1 MSITAVGGE
10 SATVGAVRQA
20 AARTGVDFD
29 YLLAQARVESGLNPD
44 AAATTSSACGLYQ
57 FTDATWL
64 DTVRKHGAEH
74 GLGWAATALS
84 GPVSTDMRAAI
95 LDLRR
100 NSADS
105 ASMAAAF
112 AQDNATYLQGHL
124 GREPGATDLYL
135 AHFLGAAG
143 AVRFLA
149 ARDADPAASAASIA
163 PAAAA
168 ANRTVFTTSDG
179 RSRSLAEV
187 YDRFTARLGTG
198 NALPPTGKIVP
209 PAWSQPVQ
217 TAAAPQAAR
226 LAYRLLAEL
235 GA

>member
-1 MSITAVGGE
+1 MSIAAIGGE
-10 SATVGAVRQA
+10 SATVGAVRRA

-44 AAATTSSACGLYQ
+44 AAAKTSSARGLYQ
-57 FTDATWL
+57 FTSATWL
-64 DTVRKHGAEH
+64 DTIRKHGSEH
-74 GLGWAATALS
+74 GLGWAAEALS
-84 GPVSTDMRAAI
+84 GPVSADMRAAI
-95 LDLRR
+95 LDLRH
-100 NSADS
+100 NPADS

-112 AQDNATYLQGHL
+112 AQDNAAYLQRHL
-124 GREPGATDLYL
+124 GRVPGATDLYL

-143 AVRFLA
+143 AARFLA
-149 ARDADPAASAASIA
+149 ARDADPGASAASVA
-163 PAAAA
+163 PAAAT
-168 ANRTVFTTSDG
+168 ANRAVFATADG

-198 NALPPTGKIVP
+198 NTVPATGKIVP

-226 LAYRLLAEL
+226 LAYLLLAEL

>member
-1 MSITAVGGE
+1 MSIAAIGGE
-10 SATVGAVRQA
+10 GAVVGAVRLA

-44 AAATTSSACGLYQ
+44 AAAATSSARGLYQ
-57 FTDATWL
+57 FTAPTWL
-64 DTVRKHGAEH
+64 DTVRRHGAEH
-74 GLGWAATALS
+74 GLG
-84 GPVSTDMRAAI
+84 RAADALAGPITAETRATI

-112 AQDNATYLQGHL
+112 AQDNAAYLQRHL
-124 GREPGATDLYL
+124 GRQPGATDLYL
-135 AHFLGAAG
+135 AHFLGPAG
-143 AVRFLA
+143 AVRFLT
-149 ARDADPAASAASIA
+149 ARAADPTASAAA
-163 PAAAA
+163 AVPAAVAS
-168 ANRTVFTTSDG
+168 NMTVFVTPSG

-187 YDRFTARLGTG
+187 YDRFTARLATG
-198 NALPPTGKIVP
+198 NPLPQTGKIVP
-209 PAWSQPVQ
+209 PAWPDRVQ

-226 LAYRLLAEL
+226 LAYLLLAEL

>member
-1 MSITAVGGE
+1 MSIAAVGGE

-29 YLLAQARVESGLNPD
+29 YLLAQARVESGLNSD
-44 AAATTSSACGLYQ
+44 AAAVTSSARGLYQ

-74 GLGWAATALS
+74 GLGWAAAALS
-84 GPVSTDMRAAI
+84 GPVSTNLRATI

-100 NSADS
+100 NPADS
-105 ASMAAAF
+105 AAMAAAF
-112 AQDNATYLQGHL
+112 AQDNAAYLQGHL
-124 GREPGATDLYL
+124 GREPAATDLYL
-135 AHFLGAAG
+135 AHFLGPAG

-149 ARDADPAASAASIA
+149 AKDADPGSAAAAIA

-168 ANRTVFTTSDG
+168 ANRAIFAAQDG

-198 NALPPTGKIVP
+198 NTLPRAGKIVP
-209 PAWSQPVQ
+209 PAWPQTVQ
-217 TAAAPQAAR
+217 IAAAPQAAR
-226 LAYRLLAEL
+226 LAYLLLAEL